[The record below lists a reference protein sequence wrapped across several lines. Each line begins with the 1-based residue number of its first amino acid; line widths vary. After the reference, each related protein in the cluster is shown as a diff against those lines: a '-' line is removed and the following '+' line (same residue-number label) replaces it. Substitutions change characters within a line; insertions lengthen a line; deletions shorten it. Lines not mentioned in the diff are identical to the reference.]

1 MNVQIVAPSDRI
13 IISGQAGVPS
23 ASGTARTS
31 EACVRRGA
39 AYEALAVAIAAI
51 ATVRDRSA
59 ARVTVGMQCT
69 RKYASKRIKGL
80 TVVSC
85 LIHCQSVDL
94 LNVRARHCVPKRTL
108 IPLQRFCF
116 T

>member
-23 ASGTARTS
+23 ASGSARTS

-59 ARVTVGMQCT
+59 ARFTVGMQCNAHANMH
-69 RKYASKRIKGL
+69 RNESKASQLYSI
-80 TVVSC
+80 VSHS
-85 LIHCQSVDL
+85 LPTH
-94 LNVRARHCVPKRTL
+94 
-108 IPLQRFCF
+108 
-116 T
+116 